1 MKKTIVMLLLTVL
14 CLTVLTSCD
23 LGNGLVAELFGD
35 VKDLTIG
42 EQIYPTDD
50 YIAVETDIMYYP
62 PVEEI
67 ETTPSYE
74 IMTEDYTIEEHWT
87 ADISIDIEPVPVPD
101 AYAEFGLPT
110 IEFIS
115 PYGIESQSSGSSIL
129 NAQYAAK
136 PDLISLTVIGT
147 ATLYAGDCTVG
158 YTLGEEYIFDES
170 FWGVGTDSIPEYREL
185 RIKIPA
191 EQLAD
196 GNNKITLV
204 YKMNGQI
211 YEIGWI
217 VIIKEVPTTE
227 IEFEYPVDPEET
239 PEETING

>member
-1 MKKTIVMLLLTVL
+1 MKKIITMFLLTAL
-14 CLTVLTSCD
+14 CMTVLTSCD

-74 IMTEDYTIEEHWT
+74 IMTEDYTIEEYWT

-101 AYAEFGLPT
+101 AYVEFGFPT

-115 PYGIESQSSGSSIL
+115 PYGIESQSGGSSIL
-129 NAQYAAK
+129 NALYAVK

-170 FWGVGTDSIPEYREL
+170 FWGVGTDSEPEYREL

-204 YKMNGQI
+204 YEMNGQI

-217 VIIKEVPTTE
+217 VVIKEVPTEEDSVDVGE
-227 IEFEYPVDPEET
+227 IPEV
-239 PEETING
+239 TIE

>member
-1 MKKTIVMLLLTVL
+1 MKKIITMFLLTAL
-14 CLTVLTSCD
+14 CMTVLTSCD
-23 LGNGLVAELFGD
+23 LGNGLVAELLGD

-74 IMTEDYTIEEHWT
+74 IMTEDYTIEEYWT

-101 AYAEFGLPT
+101 AYVEFGFPT

-115 PYGIESQSSGSSIL
+115 PYGIESQSGGSSIL
-129 NAQYAAK
+129 NALYAVK
-136 PDLISLTVIGT
+136 PDLILLTVIGT

-170 FWGVGTDSIPEYREL
+170 FWGVGTDSEPEYREL

-204 YKMNGQI
+204 YEMNGQI

-217 VIIKEVPTTE
+217 VVIKEVPTEEDSVDVGE
-227 IEFEYPVDPEET
+227 IPEV
-239 PEETING
+239 TIE